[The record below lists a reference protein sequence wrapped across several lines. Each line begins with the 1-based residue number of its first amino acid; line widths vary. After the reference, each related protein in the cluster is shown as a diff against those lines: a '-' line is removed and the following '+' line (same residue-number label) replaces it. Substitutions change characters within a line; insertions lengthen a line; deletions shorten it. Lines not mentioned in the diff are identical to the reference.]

1 MKDVKKR
8 KKKCNKYV
16 KKKRGKGGRD
26 REKEERAEERGE
38 VHPISLIAEGTR
50 RGAGSDVDPAH
61 PGTCPRLHR
70 NSGLDGC
77 TLRCPPHSPKS
88 FHSPG
93 LDYRPRL
100 HFQQISRSTVASTGP
115 VSLPLRGPPSDPGRV
130 CAPSSCTGSSEPGPR
145 RLTLEPQT
153 KRARGK
159 ECRGVEERGPRR
171 SQLRSPPSW
180 ITAAVVFL

>member
-38 VHPISLIAEGTR
+38 VHPISWIAEGTR
-50 RGAGSDVDPAH
+50 RGAGSDVDLAH

-77 TLRCPPHSPKS
+77 TLRCPLSLSQKFPQ
-88 FHSPG
+88 
-93 LDYRPRL
+93 PRL
-100 HFQQISRSTVASTGP
+100 GLQAAP
-115 VSLPLRGPPSDPGRV
+115 SLPANQSQHGGVNRPCVTPTPG
-130 CAPSSCTGSSEPGPR
+130 S
-145 RLTLEPQT
+145 TL
-153 KRARGK
+153 
-159 ECRGVEERGPRR
+159 
-171 SQLRSPPSW
+171 
-180 ITAAVVFL
+180 